1 MSLSRNKNI
10 EGLAKSLPQIEKAL
24 DYKKPIFIMPTEIED
39 LVKEIFKREKEIFEH
54 VYKKE
59 HTMFFIR
66 NLPVIPNKFRPP
78 QIVAKKMFENPSNTY
93 LVKVLQMN
101 INLHSELKTYE
112 NHEVTEIIK
121 TYTAGLQE
129 NVNILMNSSMSK
141 DPTVAKTQYK
151 GIVQTVERKEGLFR
165 KNMMGKRV
173 NYAARSIILPDPYIE
188 TDEVGVRLQSL
199 LKKRFLKFS
208 QRN

>member
-1 MSLSRNKNI
+1 LES
-10 EGLAKSLPQIEKAL
+10 LAKTLPQIEREI
-24 DYKKPIFIMPTEIED
+24 DFKKPIFMMPTEIED
-39 LVKEIFKREKEIFEH
+39 LVKEIFKREKEIFDF

-59 HTMFFIR
+59 HEMFFIR

-78 QIVAKKMFENPSNTY
+78 QMVAKKMFENASNSF
-93 LVKVLQMN
+93 LVKVLQTN
-101 INLHSELKTYE
+101 INLHSEMKTYE
-112 NHEVTEIIK
+112 NHEVTTSIK
-121 TYTAGLQE
+121 TFVANLQE

-141 DPTVAKTQYK
+141 DPTVARTQYK

-188 TDEVGVRLQSL
+188 TDEVGVRRQIH
-199 LKKRFLKFS
+199 LKKRFLKFL